1 MPERKKTSRRSTFRD
16 ESELSLLNSQGHRH
30 ESSGSINS
38 PFTRAHYS
46 RHQSLSSLNNPPTG
60 PYVYG
65 DGPSPVPIQTAFSP
79 ELNNPR
85 NPGGYFGWPSGMSTG
100 IDEQQYPYAPDS
112 FRR

>member
-1 MPERKKTSRRSTFRD
+1 MPQRRKTDRRSTFRD

-30 ESSGSINS
+30 ESSGTINS

-46 RHQSLSSLNNPPTG
+46 RHESSASVNDVPTG

-65 DGPSPVPIQTAFSP
+65 DAPSPVPIQSAFSP
-79 ELNNPR
+79 PLNNGR
-85 NPGGYFGWPSGMSTG
+85 SQAGYFGWPAGASTG
-100 IDEQQYPYAPDS
+100 VDEQQYPYGPDS